1 MLTRFEVQN
10 FRGFE
15 HLAVESLARVNL
27 IAGKNN
33 IGKTALL
40 EAIFLHLGWHNPLLP
55 LRVNSMRGV
64 EWLATRPAEAW
75 GWLFHDRRIQ
85 SPIELRSDDSG
96 GQSHTLSIA
105 LNWAEQTVEPPA
117 GTLREQSG
125 SYLTTERGIPSEIGL
140 RYQRSDGFQARSR
153 AVIAEN
159 GEIRVFPA
167 QEKPSAIAVY
177 LGSTGRSLLV
187 EAEQFSEVERTG
199 RWEAILAALRI
210 LEPRLKRVAVLVTGG
225 VPVLHGDLGLSE
237 MMPLPLMGEGMTR
250 LASILL
256 AFVAAKEGGVVLID
270 EIESGLHHSVLERVF
285 GIVAAAARSYDVQ
298 VFATTHSWECI
309 RAAHAA
315 FSAQP
320 PYDFRLHRLEQVKER
335 IKDFA
340 FDAESLEIALKAE
353 LEVR

>member
-1 MLTRFEVQN
+1 MLTRFEAHN

-15 HLAVESLARVNL
+15 HLALDPLARVNL

-33 IGKTALL
+33 VGKTALL

-64 EWLATRPAEAW
+64 EWLTTRPAEAW

-256 AFVAAKEGGVVLID
+256 AFVAAKEGVVLID
-270 EIESGLHHSVLERVF
+270 EIESGLHYSVLEQVF
-285 GIVAAAARSYDVQ
+285 GVVAAAARAYDVQ
-298 VFATTHSWECI
+298 VFATTHNWECI
-309 RAAHAA
+309 LAAHNA
-315 FSAQP
+315 FARSGL
-320 PYDFRLHRLEQVKER
+320 YDLRFHRLDRLGAEIKAVSFSQTNLQVAIEH
-335 IKDFA
+335 
-340 FDAESLEIALKAE
+340 E